1 MPSPSNS
8 DRSDHSVGHP
18 AIVLHEVTK
27 TYRIKH
33 NSSIK
38 ETFIR
43 RSQRRSSS
51 TEFHALEGVNF
62 HVGDGESVAVM
73 GHNGSGK
80 STTLKLISGVQRPD
94 VGWVRT
100 RGRIGGLL
108 EVGAGFHPD
117 LTGRDN
123 VYLNAAILGMSKAET
138 QGAFDEIIDFSG
150 IGTEFLDTEVKRY
163 SSGMRSRL
171 GFAVAVH
178 TNIDVLLVDEV
189 LSVGDA
195 KFRAKCNDKILS
207 MREAGKTMFIV
218 SHNAGQVQKL
228 CERGIL
234 LKHGRVIFDG
244 PIEEAVAML
253 QSDPSSSLKSP
264 KGEEISVTGPIR
276 SQYDK
281 SPAKFGKPI
290 GPEIVVETDAGS
302 YQLFEKGLISHLAD
316 EDTVST
322 LPNGPILR
330 IYLQSGGPGGSWGF
344 CTGPATGSNANGETK
359 TIPFQHGHASYS
371 DAAGVSF
378 TPR

>member
-1 MPSPSNS
+1 MPSPS
-8 DRSDHSVGHP
+8 DTDQPGGTVGRP
-18 AIVLHEVTK
+18 AIVLHDVTK

-43 RSQRRSSS
+43 RFQRRSSS
-51 TEFHALEGVNF
+51 TEFHALDGVDF
-62 HVGDGESVAVM
+62 RVGDGESVAVM

-94 VGWVRT
+94 AGWVRT

-123 VYLNAAILGMSKAET
+123 IYLNAAILGMSKTET
-138 QGAFDEIIDFSG
+138 QDAFDEIVDFSG
-150 IGTEFLDTEVKRY
+150 IGTDFLDTEVKRY

-195 KFRAKCNDKILS
+195 KFRAKCNDKIVS

-234 LKHGRVIFDG
+234 LKQGRMIFDG
-244 PIEEAVAML
+244 PIDEAVARL
-253 QSDPSSSLKSP
+253 QADPSSSLKAP
-264 KGEEISVTGPIR
+264 DGTEISVTGPIR
-276 SQYDK
+276 AQYDK
-281 SPAKFGKPI
+281 SPSKFGKPI
-290 GPEIVVETDAGS
+290 GPEITVDSNGGS
-302 YQLFEKGLISHLAD
+302 YQLFEKGLIAHLVED
-316 EDTVST
+316 DTVST

-330 IYLQSGGPGGSWGF
+330 IHLQSGGPAGSWGF

-359 TIPFQHGHASYS
+359 TIPFQFGDATYS
-371 DAAGVSF
+371 DTEGVTF